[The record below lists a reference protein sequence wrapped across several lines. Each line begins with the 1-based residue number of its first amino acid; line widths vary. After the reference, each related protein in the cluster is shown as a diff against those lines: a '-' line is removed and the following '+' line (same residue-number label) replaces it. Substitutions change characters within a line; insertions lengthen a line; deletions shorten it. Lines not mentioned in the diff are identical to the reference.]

1 MTAIHVAWDPAYS
14 VDRSAV
20 LTARRRGRAYEVL
33 SAFHFPARTP
43 YPRQAGGLVSHLRD
57 LRRRLIG
64 NLGDLDLGE
73 SPAAARQRW
82 HDAQD
87 LSFLVRMDASNE
99 RTLAQVL
106 ALKLAT
112 DLPFEVGFEPVRFV
126 FSGNPPPYLG
136 EPEKDHMRLTHVGK
150 EWSDSDLLAK
160 ITQRLIT
167 GGPSVR
173 NVMDE
178 LSHYRVTRS
187 AAGNPVS
194 GAEAGWHDDYVTAVK
209 LATLGDSAP
218 EESLE
223 GLGLMGGKF
232 VPPELDDEF
241 RPADSGGWFGN
252 PLTRW

>member
-87 LSFLVRMDASNE
+87 LSFLVRMDAMNQE
-99 RTLAQVL
+99 PADYYL
-106 ALKLAT
+106 
-112 DLPFEVGFEPVRFV
+112 LP
-126 FSGNPPPYLG
+126 
-136 EPEKDHMRLTHVGK
+136 
-150 EWSDSDLLAK
+150 
-160 ITQRLIT
+160 
-167 GGPSVR
+167 
-173 NVMDE
+173 VMDI
-178 LSHYRVTRS
+178 
-187 AAGNPVS
+187 AAP
-194 GAEAGWHDDYVTAVK
+194 K
-209 LATLGDSAP
+209 LLLCETN
-218 EESLE
+218 
-223 GLGLMGGKF
+223 GG
-232 VPPELDDEF
+232 
-241 RPADSGGWFGN
+241 
-252 PLTRW
+252 